1 MHFLNPQSHLWTWT
15 SWDSSPRSGV
25 HRIARCHRGRSVTER
40 LFLVPNPPSPPA
52 HADTNQAQQPEWNT
66 NVECLCRA
74 ALASAS
80 SPGISVPRKPQ
91 RSQDS
96 INHATPPRA
105 SQALRVG
112 FGRKT
117 HARFQCLLVKLGSY
131 SSAVGRIKTPKGI
144 LFDQGGFKSKE
155 K

>member
-1 MHFLNPQSHLWTWT
+1 MHGIRPLALACTGSHVATEVVP
-15 SWDSSPRSGV
+15 SRNGFSSCR
-25 HRIARCHRGRSVTER
+25 T
-40 LFLVPNPPSPPA
+40 PPSPPA